1 MIPYADATMW
11 GPQPEKERKQL
22 KPGDR
27 LADGRVFMGNDPTAV
42 LEAALE
48 RVMLELKPLEAQR
61 DELLAKLAQVAPDK
75 YGQVTASAKGE
86 NQTAPAA
93 KSKSKA
99 KRAASTASERDE
111 TKHLPDDQ

>member
-1 MIPYADATMW
+1 MFPYADSTMW
-11 GPQPEKERKQL
+11 GPQPDKERKRLQ
-22 KPGDR
+22 PGDR
-27 LADGRVFMGNDPTAV
+27 MTDGRVFMGDDPAAV

-93 KSKSKA
+93 KSKA
-99 KRAASTASERDE
+99 KRAAATNSERDE

>member
-61 DELLAKLAQVAPDK
+61 DELLVKPAQVAPDK
-75 YGQVTASAKGE
+75 YGQVI
-86 NQTAPAA
+86 
-93 KSKSKA
+93 
-99 KRAASTASERDE
+99 ASTEGE
-111 TKHLPDDQ
+111 TKTPPSASTRSKVKRGKTQHLPDDQ